1 VSRTFA
7 FLRAINVGG
16 HTVTMERLRELFAGF
31 GLRGVETFIA
41 SGNLI
46 FEPGR
51 ETEAAFSRR
60 IEAGLKAAL
69 GYEVAVLLRGEAEL
83 AALVGGCPFREADV
97 SAAKALNVA
106 FLAAPLT
113 EAQET
118 KLQTLGTA
126 VDAFRTTGREVWWLC
141 QVKQSESTFSNA
153 ALERALGVRS
163 TIRGFSTLQ
172 RLAAKHLKA

>member
-1 VSRTFA
+1 MSRTFA

-16 HTVTMERLRELFAGF
+16 HAVTMERLRELFAGF

-46 FEPGR
+46 FETSP
-51 ETEAAFSRR
+51 ETEAALSRR

-69 GYEVAVLLRGEAEL
+69 GYEVAVFLRGEAEL
-83 AALVGGCPFREADV
+83 AALLQECPFREPEV

-106 FLAAPLT
+106 LLAAPLT

-126 VDAFRTTGREVWWLC
+126 VDAFRTNGREVWWLC
-141 QVKQSESTFSNA
+141 EMKQSESTFSNA
-153 ALERALGVRS
+153 VFERALGVRGTFRS
-163 TIRGFSTLQ
+163 FSTLQ